1 MRADAERNRRA
12 IVRAAGCVFAEE
24 GTEVTLEHIAH
35 VAGVGIGTIYRRFP
49 TIDALVQ
56 VVLDEKIT
64 RYADRSELAAEQAL
78 TQPWAAFRDYVLY
91 ILEQQVTDLA
101 FSQVILDPST
111 ATEVFRQ
118 EINRAFRATLLVV
131 ERAQDAGALRPDFH
145 HSDIYALLHAN
156 AGLIRGAGPG
166 GRQAWKRFAAYALQ
180 SFQHSGTE
188 TLPAPPTE
196 WELDRPGCGGGS
208 ESAEG

>member
-1 MRADAERNRRA
+1 MRAASR
-12 IVRAAGCVFAEE
+12 VFAEE

-56 VVLDEKIT
+56 VVFDEKMI

-101 FSQVILDPST
+101 FS
-111 ATEVFRQ
+111 
-118 EINRAFRATLLVV
+118 
-131 ERAQDAGALRPDFH
+131 
-145 HSDIYALLHAN
+145 
-156 AGLIRGAGPG
+156 
-166 GRQAWKRFAAYALQ
+166 
-180 SFQHSGTE
+180 
-188 TLPAPPTE
+188 
-196 WELDRPGCGGGS
+196 
-208 ESAEG
+208 

>member
-1 MRADAERNRRA
+1 MRAASR
-12 IVRAAGCVFAEE
+12 VFAEE
-24 GTEVTLEHIAH
+24 GTGVTLEHIAH

-78 TQPWAAFRDYVLY
+78 TQPWEAFRDYVLY

-101 FSQVILDPST
+101 FSEVILDPST
-111 ATEVFRQ
+111 ATELFRQ
-118 EINRAFRATLLVV
+118 EIDRAFAATLLLV

-180 SFQHSGTE
+180 SFQHRGAE
-188 TLPAPPTE
+188 ALPAPPTE
-196 WELDRPGCGGGS
+196 WKLDRPGCGGGS

>member
-1 MRADAERNRRA
+1 MRAASR
-12 IVRAAGCVFAEE
+12 VFAEE

-91 ILEQQVTDLA
+91 ILEQQLTDLA
-101 FSQVILDPST
+101 FSEVILDPST
-111 ATEVFRQ
+111 ATELFRQ
-118 EINRAFRATLLVV
+118 EINRAFAATLLLV

-166 GRQAWKRFAAYALQ
+166 GRQAWKRFAAYAL
-180 SFQHSGTE
+180 
-188 TLPAPPTE
+188 
-196 WELDRPGCGGGS
+196 
-208 ESAEG
+208 